1 MSRTFI
7 QVLVP
12 PAVESPR
19 GAEWAANV
27 AIAIA
32 RVVSHRPAVEASAT
46 RTPGH
51 AARSSSHPNVRLR
64 PNKPMH
70 GTCSRGPAEHQP
82 GQ

>member
-1 MSRTFI
+1 MSRKFI

-46 RTPGH
+46 RTPVH
-51 AARSSSHPNVRLR
+51 AVGRAAVVSPSAGVI
-64 PNKPMH
+64 
-70 GTCSRGPAEHQP
+70 T
-82 GQ
+82 